1 MLRHVAKNIVAAG
14 LAKRCEVQAAYS
26 IGMAEPLSV
35 VVYTYGTGVIPDAQI
50 LEIIRSTFSLKPVA
64 MINYLNMLRPIFK
77 KTAAYGHF
85 GRPDP
90 DFIWEQTNRIE
101 LLKEKAGI

>member
-1 MLRHVAKNIVAAG
+1 MLRHVAKNVVAAG

-26 IGMAEPLSV
+26 IGVAEPLSIV
-35 VVYTYGTGVIPDAQI
+35 VNTYDTGTIPDAQI
-50 LEIIRSTFSLKPVA
+50 QEIIRSTFSLKPAA
-64 MINYLNMLRPIFK
+64 MISYLDMLRPIFK

-90 DFIWEQTNRIE
+90 DFAWEQTNRVD
-101 LLKEKAGI
+101 LLKEKAGM